1 MKRRLIRSDLVNF
14 EPYIPGEQPQDEG
27 WIKLNTNE
35 NPYPP
40 PLSVTEVLHNYPAE
54 SLRKYPDAVST
65 KVRESAGKVY
75 KCDPGKIIVGNGSD
89 EILAMILRS
98 TMDPGD
104 KVSVF
109 NPSYTLYKTLAYAN
123 GGIPQEIHLTEDF
136 SIPDIKPGDLGQ
148 IIFIPNPNS
157 PTGTLFKQEQLE
169 WLCENAPG
177 VVVIDEAYAEFAG
190 VSCIDWI
197 DRYENCIVTRT
208 LSKSY
213 ALCGI
218 RLGFGFAGEKL
229 LRSLYAV
236 KDSYNVN
243 AITQAVGVAAL
254 EEDDY
259 LKKVLSE
266 VISERDV
273 LSKEL
278 NERNFVVYPSYANFI
293 LVDCPAPGARE
304 IYENLK
310 FRKILVRYFNVDRLD
325 NSLRITVGQPIENK
339 ALLNALDEILS

>member
-1 MKRRLIRSDLVNF
+1 VNF
-14 EPYIPGEQPQDEG
+14 KPYIPGEQPQGDD

-40 PLSVTEVLHNYPAE
+40 PPAVTEVLHNYPAE

-65 KVRESAGKVY
+65 KVRQTAGKVY
-75 KCDPGKIIVGNGSD
+75 NCDPDKIIVGNGSD

-98 TMDPGD
+98 TMNPGD
-104 KVSVF
+104 KVTVF

-123 GGIPQEIHLTEDF
+123 GGIPKEISLEPDF
-136 SIPDIKPGDLGQ
+136 SIPEINPDDLGQ
-148 IIFIPNPNS
+148 IVFIPNPNS
-157 PTGTLFKQEQLE
+157 PTGTLFKQEQLK

-190 VSCIDWI
+190 VSYIDWI
-197 DRYENCIVTRT
+197 DRYENCIITRT

-218 RLGFGFAGEKL
+218 RLGFGFAGKNL
-229 LRSLYAV
+229 LKSLYAV

-254 EEDDY
+254 EETDY
-259 LKKVLSE
+259 LDRILSE
-266 VISERDV
+266 VIRERCI
-273 LSKEL
+273 LSKNLEK
-278 NERNFVVYPSYANFI
+278 RNFKVYPSSANFI
-293 LVDCPAPGARE
+293 LVDCPAPGAE
-304 IYENLK
+304 KIYENLK
-310 FRKILVRYFNVDRLD
+310 LRKILVRYFKIERLD
-325 NSLRITVGQPIENK
+325 NSLRITVGLPVENE
-339 ALLNALDEILS
+339 ALLSALDEILS